1 MNARPGLRRILLDT
15 LSWGGGWVI
24 IFKQAGILFPPPAQ
38 VNETL
43 IWLAAALIGVPGLTQ
58 LLALR
63 FGGNT
68 PMAGSPPGPVPPAS
82 LPSSPGASSSVGEA

>member
-24 IFKQAGILFPPPAQ
+24 ILKQAGILFVPPPQ

-43 IWLAAALIGVPGLTQ
+43 IWMAAALIGVPGLTQ

-63 FGGNT
+63 FGGST
-68 PMAGSPPGPVPPAS
+68 PTAGSPPGPVPPVS
-82 LPSSPGASSSVGEA
+82 SPSSPGASSGVVE

>member
-1 MNARPGLRRILLDT
+1 VNARPGLRRILLDT

-24 IFKQAGILFPPPAQ
+24 ILKQAGILFVPPPQ

-58 LLALR
+58 ILALR
-63 FGGNT
+63 FGGST
-68 PMAGSPPGPVPPAS
+68 PTAGSPPVPPPPAS
-82 LPSSPGASSSVGEA
+82 LPSSPGAASGVVE

>member
-1 MNARPGLRRILLDT
+1 MIIL
-15 LSWGGGWVI
+15 
-24 IFKQAGILFPPPAQ
+24 KQAGILFPAPAQ

-63 FGGNT
+63 FGGST
-68 PMAGSPPGPVPPAS
+68 PTGGSLPGPPPPAS
-82 LPSSPGASSSVGEA
+82 LPSSPGASSGVGEA